1 MTEKQQVSLNQT
13 LQFEVERLDQYFIVI
28 SKQIFYLLSKIFCHL
43 FILLFYLLSKHFYL
57 LKK

>member
-13 LQFEVERLDQYFIVI
+13 LQFEVESLDQYFLVI
-28 SKQIFYLLSKIFCHL
+28 PKQILHFLSKNFSYL